1 MKLSDLPCSAPLYAG
16 CSCLWGVI
24 CSGFGPV
31 SFPCTTAGFFPLLGP
46 VLACKFW
53 YVTAF

>member
-46 VLACKFW
+46 VLACKFC
-53 YVTAF
+53 